1 MAVDFPQKTFADVA
15 AYQIFNL
22 NGKLNGPRKENMP
35 VPCGIKTFKTVVK
48 GLSNHDNDS
57 YNVKNDSYEHKN
69 SSMTHATRFFN
80 TFI

>member
-15 AYQIFNL
+15 AYQIFSL

-69 SSMTHATRFFN
+69 SSMTHATRFLN
-80 TFI
+80 IFI